1 MNEFFTRKN
10 LHLILCVVIVVPAG
24 FMYGLEADVLLS
36 KLIQV
41 QTEPVDLR
49 NILKA
54 LMFLYFGIAFIWVL
68 GIVRPDFWKFAT
80 ILVIVFMGCLAL
92 GRVFSWILDGRP
104 SLFLM
109 LGLFGELVLCLFS
122 FRQYRL
128 YGYR

>member
-1 MNEFFTRKN
+1 
-10 LHLILCVVIVVPAG
+10 
-24 FMYGLEADVLLS
+24 MYGLEADVLLS

-104 SLFLM
+104 SLFLT